1 MNWVI
6 KENVDNEFVSTLSK
20 ELNISPIL
28 SSMLV
33 KRDIKTFDQAKTFFR
48 PNFEMLHDPFLM
60 KDMSIAVE
68 RIQKAVE
75 KKESIMIFGDYDV
88 DGTSSVALLS
98 LYLESLGLCVTK
110 YLPDRKNEGY
120 GISTN
125 AIDNAFKKKQKLIIA
140 LDCGIKAHKQVEY
153 AKKKGIEFIICDHHN
168 PEKNIPKALAVLNPK
183 RKDCGYPYKELCGCG
198 VGFKLVQAIESRH
211 SNDNQIIN
219 YLDLVALAIAADVVP
234 LTGENRVLAFIGLQ
248 IINSNPKLGIHYLLK
263 KNIKKEY
270 TISDLM
276 FYVGPR
282 INAAGRIKHAS
293 LALEL
298 LMCNEINSGE
308 KLALEIDELNT
319 SRREIEKDI
328 TNQAI
333 DQVENSSKK
342 LNSIVVFDSDW
353 NKGVIGIVASRL
365 VDKYYKPSI
374 VFCES
379 SEGFLTA
386 SARSIKGL
394 DLYSVISQC
403 KEYIDQFGGHKY
415 AAGLTIKKE
424 NLEGFKKRF
433 ENIVSQT
440 IDNNVFEQ
448 ELLIESKINLSE
460 ITPKFFR
467 ILKQFDPFGP
477 GNKSPVFL
485 SENLQIK
492 GKPLELGKEKEHIKL
507 NLTQDYKNSYSSIGF
522 WFSNKFNTLENKENF
537 SAVFNIDENNWK
549 DRSSIQLKLKDLK

>member
-28 SSMLV
+28 SSMLI

-120 GISTN
+120 GISIN
-125 AIDNAFKKKQKLIIA
+125 AIDNALKKKQKLIIA

-248 IINSNPKLGIHYLLK
+248 IINSNPKLGIHCLLK

-276 FYVGPR
+276 YYVGPR

-467 ILKQFDPFGP
+467 ILKQFEPFGP

-507 NLTQDYKNSYSSIGF
+507 NLTQDNKNSYSSIGF
-522 WFSNKFNTLENKENF
+522 WFSNKFNNLENKENF